1 MVTAVHHHTAPSP
14 SSTHAA
20 LGQAALCRWQGPQ
33 LTAAAHEFTRK
44 DLGRLFSVHS
54 GTVKRWDEQRHWIRP
69 RRENQRCL
77 YYSVGEILNLLMKGR
92 RFDRD
97 VAAQLGILPE
107 LDEFTATLQPHSQER
122 PRALEGNDP
131 APALRIVRE
140 ALARVQNSAGFAG
153 ELRTT
158 TDYIHDLVRALEQAE
173 ATPHLAGH
181 FSSVVDLLVAC
192 ANQARPGASPA

>member
-1 MVTAVHHHTAPSP
+1 MVTTTHHHTAPSP

-33 LTAAAHEFTRK
+33 ITAAHEFTRK

-107 LDEFTATLQPHSQER
+107 LDEFTATLQPLAQER
-122 PRALEGNDP
+122 PRAPEDNGP
-131 APALRIVRE
+131 VSSIRIVRE
-140 ALARVQNSAGFAG
+140 ALTRVQKSAAFAE
-153 ELRTT
+153 ELQTS
-158 TDYIHDLVRALEQAE
+158 TDHIQSLVSALEHAE

-181 FSSVVDLLVAC
+181 FSSLLDLLAAC
-192 ANQARPGASPA
+192 ANQARPGASPG